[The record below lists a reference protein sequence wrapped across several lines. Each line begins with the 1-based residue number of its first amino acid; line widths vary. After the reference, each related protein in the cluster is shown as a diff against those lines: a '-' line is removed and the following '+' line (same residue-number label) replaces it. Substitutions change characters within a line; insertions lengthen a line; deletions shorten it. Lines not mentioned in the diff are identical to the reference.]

1 MSCLGLH
8 GSKTVFRTVLGDKVE
23 NTHYFVC

>member
-8 GSKTVFRTVLGDKVE
+8 GSKTVFHTVSGDKVE
-23 NTHYFVC
+23 NTHSFVC